1 MNALFFWLFSG
12 GMIIFALAVVLNR
25 NAVASALC
33 FTFTIV
39 FMAGL
44 FVMLSAFFLAA
55 VQILVTAGAVMVL
68 FLFIIMLLDLTAMEH
83 MPRQKIWMGC
93 TLVLALGFLGLVA
106 KTLHGTPEGFLTI
119 DSLPTP
125 GQAPATPFITAES
138 ARHIHSSDLMS
149 GREMPISPIKL
160 PPPGSEKAMMPGNP
174 HRFLAR
180 STEAKPVAP
189 DSAQSEIDQQD
200 DTHRIGRL
208 LFKTHVGPYEPS
220 YVAPFEITSLLI
232 LVATIGVI
240 VLCKQEERPRSGP
253 REEITREAPPIEPSK
268 DPALKS

>member
-12 GMIIFALAVVLNR
+12 GMIVCALAVILNR

-33 FTFTIV
+33 FTFAIV

-83 MPRQKIWMGC
+83 MPRQKIWMGF
-93 TLVLALGFLGLVA
+93 TLALALGFLLIVA
-106 KTLHGTPEGFLTI
+106 KVL
-119 DSLPTP
+119 
-125 GQAPATPFITAES
+125 AATPQGFVAENS
-138 ARHIHSSDLMS
+138 LKPPPADSQAVVTYRLPNGEFVATTLPDKT
-149 GREMPISPIKL
+149 MPIIK
-160 PPPGSEKAMMPGNP
+160 N
-174 HRFLAR
+174 
-180 STEAKPVAP
+180 
-189 DSAQSEIDQQD
+189 D

-208 LFKTHVGPYEPS
+208 LFATNTSFGRTS

-240 VLCKQEERPRSGP
+240 VLCKQDERPRP
-253 REEITREAPPIEPSK
+253 ERREEIIREAPPVEPK
-268 DPALKS
+268 RETTLKT

>member
-12 GMIIFALAVVLNR
+12 GMIICALAVVLNR

-33 FTFTIV
+33 FTFAIV

-83 MPRQKIWMGC
+83 IPRQKVWMGC
-93 TLVLALGFLGLVA
+93 TLVLTLGFLLIVA
-106 KTLHGTPEGFLTI
+106 KVLAATPLGFATV
-119 DSLPTP
+119 DSLKTP
-125 GQAPATPFITAES
+125 GQTIMVKPQVTAEGQTL
-138 ARHIHSSDLMS
+138 DVT
-149 GREMPISPIKL
+149 IS
-160 PPPGSEKAMMPGNP
+160 
-174 HRFLAR
+174 
-180 STEAKPVAP
+180 
-189 DSAQSEIDQQD
+189 QSELDQQD
-200 DTHRIGRL
+200 DTHRIGYL
-208 LFKTHVGPYEPS
+208 LFRTNVGTYGTS

-240 VLCKQEERPRSGP
+240 VLCKQEERPRPKP
-253 REEITREAPPIEPSK
+253 REEITREAPPVEPK
-268 DPALKS
+268 EKALKT

>member
-12 GMIIFALAVVLNR
+12 GMIVCAIAVILNR

-83 MPRQKIWMGC
+83 MPRQKIWMGFS
-93 TLVLALGFLGLVA
+93 LLLALGFLLIVA
-106 KTLHGTPEGFLTI
+106 KTLAAMPMGSHTI
-119 DSLPTP
+119 SSLKVP
-125 GQAPATPFITAES
+125 GPAP
-138 ARHIHSSDLMS
+138 M
-149 GREMPISPIKL
+149 
-160 PPPGSEKAMMPGNP
+160 
-174 HRFLAR
+174 
-180 STEAKPVAP
+180 AKPVVAAEGP
-189 DSAQSEIDQQD
+189 SFDRTMSPVTQNDWDRQD

-208 LFKTHVGPYEPS
+208 LFSTVRGQTS

-232 LVATIGVI
+232 LVATVGVI
-240 VLCKQEERPRSGP
+240 VLCKQEEPPRPGP
-253 REEITREAPPIEPSK
+253 REEIIREAPPVEPK
-268 DPALKS
+268 KTALKN

>member
-1 MNALFFWLFSG
+1 MNAFFFWLFSG
-12 GMIIFALAVVLNR
+12 GMIACALAVILNR

-33 FTFTIV
+33 FTFSIV

-83 MPRQKIWMGC
+83 IPRQKVWMGF
-93 TLVLALGFLGLVA
+93 TLVLALGFLLIVA
-106 KTLHGTPEGFLTI
+106 KVLAGTPEGLVTMNSLT
-119 DSLPTP
+119 
-125 GQAPATPFITAES
+125 AATPPVIKIKPEVTADGKTV
-138 ARHIHSSDLMS
+138 DL
-149 GREMPISPIKL
+149 
-160 PPPGSEKAMMPGNP
+160 AMTQEYFDKN
-174 HRFLAR
+174 
-180 STEAKPVAP
+180 
-189 DSAQSEIDQQD
+189 D

-208 LFKTHVGPYEPS
+208 LFRTKLDPGQTS

-240 VLCKQEERPRSGP
+240 VLCKQEERPRPGP
-253 REEITREAPPIEPSK
+253 REEITREAPPVKPKEETV
-268 DPALKS
+268 LKN

>member
-12 GMIIFALAVVLNR
+12 GMIFCALAVLLNR

-83 MPRQKIWMGC
+83 MPRQKVWMAC
-93 TLVLALGFLGLVA
+93 SFLLAIGFIVIVA
-106 KTLHGTPEGFLTI
+106 KTLHATPGGTRTV

-125 GQAPATPFITAES
+125 GAVVVP
-138 ARHIHSSDLMS
+138 HS
-149 GREMPISPIKL
+149 GRVFSLNAPT
-160 PPPGSEKAMMPGNP
+160 AQ
-174 HRFLAR
+174 
-180 STEAKPVAP
+180 PV
-189 DSAQSEIDQQD
+189 SQSDADKND
-200 DTHRIGRL
+200 DTHQIGRL
-208 LFKTHVGPYEPS
+208 LFSTDTSLDPVTGLTRTS

-232 LVATIGVI
+232 LVATVGVI
-240 VLCKQEERPRSGP
+240 VLCKQEDRPRPGP
-253 REEITREAPPIEPSK
+253 REEITREAPPVEPK
-268 DPALKS
+268 EKALRS

>member
-12 GMIIFALAVVLNR
+12 GMILCALAVILNR

-33 FTFTIV
+33 FTFAIV

-83 MPRQKIWMGC
+83 LPRQKVWMGC
-93 TLVLALGFLGLVA
+93 TLLLALGFLLLVA
-106 KTLHGTPEGFLTI
+106 RVL
-119 DSLPTP
+119 
-125 GQAPATPFITAES
+125 AATPQ
-138 ARHIHSSDLMS
+138 
-149 GREMPISPIKL
+149 GRVTENSLAPSYQDAVKPHL
-160 PPPGSEKAMMPGNP
+160 NP
-174 HRFLAR
+174 AGEVTDQNLN
-180 STEAKPVAP
+180 
-189 DSAQSEIDQQD
+189 QGQWDQQD

-208 LFKTHVGPYEPS
+208 LFRTNTARNQTS

-240 VLCKQEERPRSGP
+240 VLCKQEDRPRPAP
-253 REEITREAPPIEPSK
+253 REEITREAPSVEPRK
-268 DPALKS
+268 EPALKV

>member
-12 GMIIFALAVVLNR
+12 GMIVCALAVILNR

-33 FTFTIV
+33 FTFAIV
-39 FMAGL
+39 FMSGL

-83 MPRQKIWMGC
+83 VPRQKVWMGF
-93 TLVLALGFLGLVA
+93 TFLLAIGFLFIVAKVLAATPYGDITYNSLATDRAGGTIVHHFGFRGHRVTVA
-106 KTLHGTPEGFLTI
+106 PIVTQSDW
-119 DSLPTP
+119 DSL
-125 GQAPATPFITAES
+125 
-138 ARHIHSSDLMS
+138 
-149 GREMPISPIKL
+149 
-160 PPPGSEKAMMPGNP
+160 
-174 HRFLAR
+174 
-180 STEAKPVAP
+180 
-189 DSAQSEIDQQD
+189 D

-208 LFKTHVGPYEPS
+208 MFSTNTTPNPETGDLPTS

-240 VLCKQEERPRSGP
+240 VLCKQDERPRP
-253 REEITREAPPIEPSK
+253 RRRELIAREAPPVAEK
-268 DPALKS
+268 VKV